1 VKMELDGYKL
11 KICVSNVML
20 SDVNILANDN

>member
-11 KICVSNVML
+11 KMCISNVMF
-20 SDVNILANDN
+20 SDVNILAIDN